1 MCVLGTVENSWEHRN
16 SKHSEWFRWGK
27 VNGKE
32 AADGGRAHSA
42 SKGKK
47 QNHFILLL
55 SATETKR
62 NETGRRPPPPSPRL
76 LRPTQ
81 REWRQKNGASGISS
95 IRAAASFP
103 ERLPCDWQL
112 CNVHDLVP
120 LIGRCLPP
128 TTAAPPARERKLLRH
143 PRQRTGP
150 PRQTAQGRLLCQ
162 GVGTFGDLAD
172 PP

>member
-62 NETGRRPPPPSPRL
+62 NETGRRPPPPLTPFITTYSKGVEAKEWGIRNKQHSGRSLISRKTSVRL
-76 LRPTQ
+76 
-81 REWRQKNGASGISS
+81 
-95 IRAAASFP
+95 AA
-103 ERLPCDWQL
+103 L
-112 CNVHDLVP
+112 
-120 LIGRCLPP
+120 
-128 TTAAPPARERKLLRH
+128 
-143 PRQRTGP
+143 
-150 PRQTAQGRLLCQ
+150 
-162 GVGTFGDLAD
+162 
-172 PP
+172 